1 MQVLYA
7 GHNGLLPCMEVLI
20 KCSYLKKNILHRQ
33 KLCAAVSDFQIQFAI
48 HYSSLFPG
56 ARAAQVDEKCIGF
69 IAGVLRGKNKG
80 NRQ

>member
-1 MQVLYA
+1 
-7 GHNGLLPCMEVLI
+7 
-20 KCSYLKKNILHRQ
+20 
-33 KLCAAVSDFQIQFAI
+33 VSDFQIQFAI